1 MDQLIRSPQIYYSHF
16 SKGKK
21 NQPIERIIPGR
32 EFHGTVVSSK
42 YPKFEVGDNVVGL
55 KHPTETFGTLSEY
68 VSSSGTF
75 ILHNGI
81 ATLYIQVVILSM
93 LRHRYHLKKLV
104 QSALLDSLCYPV

>member
-1 MDQLIRSPQIYYSHF
+1 MDQHQVTFRSNFLSSHF
-16 SKGKK
+16 SKGKQ

-42 YPKFEVGDNVVGL
+42 CPKFEVGDNVVGL

-75 ILHNGI
+75 ILLI
-81 ATLYIQVVILSM
+81 
-93 LRHRYHLKKLV
+93 K
-104 QSALLDSLCYPV
+104 